1 MPWTT
6 ANEALKKIIDLTGAV
21 VGLVVFSPL
30 FVVIA
35 VMVKRDSVGPVFYRQ
50 CRVGKNFKEFQALK
64 FRTMTVVDQDDG
76 ITSVEKQATRVT
88 KSGAFLRKYR
98 LDELP
103 QFWNILMGEMS
114 LVGPRPQ
121 IPKYIPD
128 YPDIYKRIVS
138 VRQGLTGLATIKF
151 HEREER
157 MLQAA
162 GADAERVYSE
172 KILPRKFRYDLM
184 YVEKNTVCLDMMIL
198 WWTLCG
204 VLGKR

>member
-1 MPWTT
+1 M
-6 ANEALKKIIDLTGAV
+6 
-21 VGLVVFSPL
+21 VGLIAFSPL
-30 FVVIA
+30 FLAIA
-35 VMVKRDSVGPVFYRQ
+35 VMVKRDSAGPVFYRQ
-50 CRVGKNFKEFQALK
+50 VRVGKNFKEFQALK

-76 ITSVEKQATRVT
+76 ITSVEKQANRVT
-88 KSGAFLRKYR
+88 QSGAFLRKYR

-138 VRQGLTGLATIKF
+138 VPPGLTGLATIKF

-157 MLQAA
+157 MLKAA
-162 GADAERVYSE
+162 GADAEAVYSE

-184 YVEKNTVCLDMMIL
+184 YVEKHNVCLDVMIL
-198 WWTLCG
+198 WWTFCG